1 MKAPMKASRTR
12 LARLIADKT
21 LKQGVSRRFNKEV
34 AAYLLSEHR
43 TNELDSLIRDVQADW
58 AEAGHVE
65 VVTRSAHA
73 LTGPVKDDIRREVKK
88 VHPGAKQIVINEVV
102 DPYIV
107 AGVRLNLP
115 DRELDLDART
125 KLNRFK
131 QLVIV
136 TGGKE

>member
-1 MKAPMKASRTR
+1 MKAPTKASRTR

-21 LKQGVSRRFNKEV
+21 LRQGVSKQFNREI

-43 TNELDSLIRDVQADW
+43 TDELDSLVRDVQADW

-65 VVTRSAHA
+65 VVARSAHP
-73 LTGPVKDDIRREVKK
+73 LTGQVKADIRREVKK
-88 VHPGAKQIVINEVV
+88 VHPGAKQIVINEVI

-115 DRELDLDART
+115 DQELDLDVRT

-131 QLVIV
+131 QLV
-136 TGGKE
+136 TPGKD